1 MREFQRTD
9 RLGSELR
16 RELCEVLRDAVRDPR
31 LGRVTIQEVR
41 VSRDLT
47 HAKVFFT
54 CQGEDPKSTERL
66 LNEQLTGFLRHE
78 LAHRIRA
85 RSMPQ
90 LHFIYD
96 VSVEYG
102 AHLSALI
109 EQAVSEGGPEVQ

>member
-9 RLGSELR
+9 RLGSEIR

-31 LGRVTIQEVR
+31 LGQVTLQEVR
-41 VSRDLT
+41 VSRDLA

-54 CQGEDPKSTERL
+54 CLGADPKATERL
-66 LNEQLTGFLRHE
+66 LNQQLSGFLRHE

-85 RSMPQ
+85 RGMPQ
-90 LHFIYD
+90 LHFVYD

-102 AHLSALI
+102 EHLSALI
-109 EQAVSEGGPEVQ
+109 EQAVGEGGAKVP